1 MIQQYKQK
9 GQAVNLPD
17 KTPLKESYEKAV
29 VAMLNATDCT
39 EPQAEAFVEA
49 MANLIFTT
57 MQTYLTER
65 EPNGTNHH

>member
-1 MIQQYKQK
+1 MNLQGRPDMQQ
-9 GQAVNLPD
+9 AFD
-17 KTPLKESYEKAV
+17 DAV

-39 EPQAEAFVEA
+39 EPQAAAFVEA

>member
-1 MIQQYKQK
+1 MQQ
-9 GQAVNLPD
+9 AFD
-17 KTPLKESYEKAV
+17 DAV